1 MTPMLC
7 RSNLAALDLQSEGGV
22 PGLGSV
28 SDFLSYSLANHTL
41 SGLVSATNAYRKLD
55 RQMAT
60 YVANN
65 WLQVNVPQPSASII
79 PFQECPSLAATVRP
93 LTSSTGSP
101 STLSSGSSPK
111 TGSATVTRPATTV
124 VKAFGSVLG

>member
-1 MTPMLC
+1 MLTMRC

-28 SDFLSYSLANHTL
+28 SDFLSYSLANRTL

-65 WLQVNVPQPSASII
+65 WLQLNVPQPSASII
-79 PFQECPSLAATVRP
+79 PFQECPSLEATVRP
-93 LTSSTGSP
+93 LTNNSRISSA
-101 STLSSGSSPK
+101 LSSGSSTL
-111 TGSATVTRPATTV
+111 TGSNTGTGLATTV
-124 VKAFGSVLG
+124 ARGFGSVIG